1 VKGPRRYALVVLLF
15 LFCVFVVFPLIELG
29 VIIAVAGWIGI
40 LPTIAALIAMSAVG
54 VWLVKREGLGVVRRT
69 REAVNRSEVPGAEML
84 DAAMLSVA
92 GFLCIV
98 PGFISGTIGLL
109 LLIGPLRRP
118 VGRRLVRRW
127 TRIGSVAGSAR
138 RRSTV
143 EVHWIGDVTTTTAP
157 TTAPTEI
164 GPVRD

>member
-1 VKGPRRYALVVLLF
+1 MFLF

-29 VIIAVAGWIGI
+29 VVIAVADWIGI
-40 LPTIAALIAMSAVG
+40 VPTIAALIAMSAIG

-69 REAVNRSEVPGAEML
+69 REAMNQGEVPGGEML
-84 DAAMLSVA
+84 DAAMLTIA
-92 GFLCIV
+92 GFLCFV

-118 VGRRLVRRW
+118 VGRRIVRRW
-127 TRIGSVAGSAR
+127 TRVGSFVGMSR

-143 EVHWIGDVTTTTAP
+143 EVQWIGDVTP
-157 TTAPTEI
+157 TTPPATGPIEI

>member
-1 VKGPRRYALVVLLF
+1 VFLF
-15 LFCVFVVFPLIELG
+15 LFCMLIVFPLIELG
-29 VIIAVAGWIGI
+29 VIIAVADWIGI
-40 LPTIAALIAMSAVG
+40 VPTIAALIAMSAVG

-69 REAVNRSEVPGAEML
+69 REAMNRGEVPGGEML
-84 DAAMLSVA
+84 DAAMLTIA
-92 GFLCIV
+92 GFLCFV

-118 VGRRLVRRW
+118 VGRRIVRRW
-127 TRIGSVAGSAR
+127 TRVGSFVGMSR

-143 EVHWIGDVTTTTAP
+143 EVQWIGDVTP
-157 TTAPTEI
+157 TTPPATGPIEI

>member
-1 VKGPRRYALVVLLF
+1 MFLF

-29 VIIAVAGWIGI
+29 VVIAVADWIGI

-54 VWLVKREGLGVVRRT
+54 VWLVKRQGFAVVRRT
-69 REAVNRSEVPGAEML
+69 REAINRGEIPGSEML
-84 DAAMLSVA
+84 DGAMLTIA

-109 LLIGPLRRP
+109 LLIGPVRRP
-118 VGRRLVRRW
+118 VGRRLIRRW
-127 TRIGSVAGSAR
+127 TRIASFVGMTR
-138 RRSTV
+138 RRSIVNV
-143 EVHWIGDVTTTTAP
+143 EWIGDVTPSKTPASAP
-157 TTAPTEI
+157 IEI